1 MYYVVVVLFNSKN
14 TRIQFLWHRFL
25 AGCIG
30 SAHISWA
37 ETSIVL
43 NWCASGR
50 AICLPGLTIWPSRKG
65 EIELQCSLIVL
76 KQFVL
81 EGHQFASGTYLY
93 SQEDFSPLDVKPNI
107 AVAFVQYHSTL

>member
-1 MYYVVVVLFNSKN
+1 M
-14 TRIQFLWHRFL
+14 
-25 AGCIG
+25 GCIG

-50 AICLPGLTIWPSRKG
+50 AICLPGLTIWPSRKE

-93 SQEDFSPLDVKPNI
+93 SQEDFCPRDVKPNI
-107 AVAFVQYHSTL
+107 AVAFV